1 MKSVIL
7 LFFCVC
13 CSGLVFGQEEDDY
26 YRAPSQRRDVRNN
39 VYPNLDRKSVNMY
52 LGLEGGLKSSQ
63 STLTNNMDGLLGKDK
78 GRDFYWGIVLG
89 YSMNNVWSIETGYY
103 KNPSYVIQTVSS
115 GRSIPYTYR
124 LGAAL
129 QTIPIRYKRKIFTID
144 PITKNATIHVGVGV
158 LLSPDAK
165 NKKVGEQSF
174 ISRPNDPQRKDTLR
188 LESEA
193 FLSKKGFAQGE
204 LQVELHGRVSNAL
217 SIVVFARGNISPKGL
232 ITSNVEYS
240 VNKFVTDRAQQL
252 SNGINFNFGLVF
264 RYNILQGYK
273 YSDQGD
279 SE

>member
-13 CSGLVFGQEEDDY
+13 YSGLVFGQEEDDY

-63 STLTNNMDGLLGKDK
+63 STLTNNMDGLLGKNK
-78 GRDFYWGIVLG
+78 GRDFYWGVVLG

-103 KNPSYVIQTVSS
+103 KNPSYIIQTVNS

-158 LLSPDAK
+158 LLAPEAK

-232 ITSNVEYS
+232 IRSDVEYS
-240 VNKFVTDRAQQL
+240 VNRFVTDRAQQL

>member
-7 LFFCVC
+7 LLCCVC
-13 CSGLVFGQEEDDY
+13 FSSLVFGQEEDDY

-39 VYPNLDRKSVNMY
+39 VYPNLDRKSVNLY

-78 GRDFYWGIVLG
+78 GRDFYWGVVLG

-158 LLSPDAK
+158 LLAPEAK

-204 LQVELHGRVSNAL
+204 FQVELHGRVSNAL

-232 ITSNVEYS
+232 IRSDVEYS
-240 VNKFVTDRAQQL
+240 VNRFVTDRAQQL

-273 YSDQGD
+273 YSDQD
-279 SE
+279 ASE

>member
-7 LFFCVC
+7 LFLCVC

-78 GRDFYWGIVLG
+78 GRDLYWGVVLG

-115 GRSIPYTYR
+115 GRSIPYVYR

-232 ITSNVEYS
+232 IRSDVEYS
-240 VNKFVTDRAQQL
+240 VNRFVTDRAQQL

>member
-217 SIVVFARGNISPKGL
+217 SIVVFARSNISPKGL

>member
-7 LFFCVC
+7 LFLCVC

-217 SIVVFARGNISPKGL
+217 SIVVFARGNISPKGM
-232 ITSNVEYS
+232 IRSDVEYS